1 MGNEGQQ
8 SPLPPEQRPPEQ
20 QGYYGWQYDQDET
33 EVRKPPAASG
43 NPSRLFLPSQ
53 KPSADDEY
61 PYQAA
66 GGGSGQPH
74 GPSSNSPVSGS
85 LPPRMTP
92 QQQQQYQQPIQ
103 DMGTTL
109 GFTQS
114 TDFQYFDVPQPSQ
127 PMAQLRQERLQQLR
141 EDRMRRQQR
150 RIRGGDVTTVF
161 PWNKSQDGLVSSSL
175 PGQIPPSVSL
185 PGQPENTEI
194 SPVRTSTQRPPG
206 MLDSSPAI
214 PVPATKMQPASATAQ
229 DTGMMQKVRLRRA
242 TSILTIAFIASR
254 VLGLLRQSL
263 FSYVFG
269 ATWVS
274 DAYLQAFIVPDFIYN
289 VISGGALS
297 SAFIPVFT
305 KLMTNDNAKKAW
317 RLASSALN
325 LALSVLA
332 VLAAL
337 AIIFA
342 HQLVPLYNHD
352 VTAQELDMIAR
363 LTQIMLIQAVVMGF
377 GVIVT
382 SVLNAEQDF
391 RLPAIGTM
399 LYNVGLIAGLLPGLF
414 MVIIGHPNQQLAI
427 YFVSWGV
434 VVGAIVQVGIQLP
447 GLIKIGMQYTP
458 RAFDWRDSDILQIGR
473 QMLPRIFNSG
483 MVYLSTIVD
492 RNLIQLVV
500 GSVGG
505 GITEYYNAFQLILL
519 PFGIFGQSP
528 ATAAFPT
535 LAENVARNRF
545 DRVRSTILDTLRG
558 ILAICIPCSVGLMI
572 IGLTV
577 VQVLFQHGYFTLQ
590 MSQDTN
596 VALFFFSLGLSGL
609 AAVEILTRSFY
620 AMRDTRTPVT
630 VSIAQFIFKIALS
643 LILINLAVFGKDYG
657 MGALAFT
664 TSLAN
669 IVEAAVLFWLLEQ
682 RIGNMQIKQMLAFI
696 ARVIM
701 ASLIMGVALFIVRYI
716 LDLFL
721 VTTVHQNMGFVGVLL
736 AALKLVI
743 EIAIGGFV
751 YIRVARMFG
760 IEELGSIE
768 RLLGPARRILNR
780 LNLNWL

>member
-1 MGNEGQQ
+1 VGNEGQQ

-33 EVRKPPAASG
+33 EVRKPPTAS
-43 NPSRLFLPSQ
+43 NKPSRLFLPAQ
-53 KPSADDEY
+53 KPQSNAY
-61 PYQAA
+61 PNQA
-66 GGGSGQPH
+66 GGGAGQPD
-74 GPSSNSPVSGS
+74 GPSANVPSSGA

-109 GFTQS
+109 GFGQS
-114 TDFQYFDVPQPSQ
+114 TEFQYFDVPQPSQ

-141 EDRMRRQQR
+141 EERMRRQQR
-150 RIRGGDVTTVF
+150 RMRGGDVTTIF
-161 PWNKSQDGLVSSSL
+161 PWQKNHDHQVSSPLPGAIVPPISL
-175 PGQIPPSVSL
+175 PGQLPP
-185 PGQPENTEI
+185 EREEI
-194 SPVRTSTQRPPG
+194 SPVRTSTQRPANMPEVSVAPP
-206 MLDSSPAI
+206 LPA
-214 PVPATKMQPASATAQ
+214 AQLQPAAATAQ
-229 DTGMMQKVRLRRA
+229 DTGMIQKVRLRRA
-242 TSILTIAFIASR
+242 TSILTIAFVASR
-254 VLGLLRQSL
+254 ILGLLRQSM

-269 ATWVS
+269 ATPIS
-274 DAYLQAFIVPDFIYN
+274 DAYLQAFIIPDFIYN

-305 KLMTNDNAKKAW
+305 KLMVSDENAKKAW

-325 LALSVLA
+325 LTVSILT
-332 VLAAL
+332 VLAAF

-342 HQLVPLYNHD
+342 HQLVPLYND
-352 VTAQELDMIAR
+352 ASAPEMNMIAG
-363 LTQIMLIQAVVMGF
+363 LTQIMLLQAVVMGL

-399 LYNVGLIAGLLPGLF
+399 LYNVGLIGGLLPGLF
-414 MVIIGHPNQQLAI
+414 MMLLGHPNPGLAI

-434 VVGAIVQVGIQLP
+434 VLGAVVQVGIQIP
-447 GLIKIGMQYTP
+447 GLFKIGMKYTP
-458 RAFDWRDSDILQIGR
+458 RAFDWKDSDILQIGR

-492 RNLIQLVV
+492 RSLIQLVV

-535 LAENVARNRF
+535 LAENVAKNRF
-545 DRVRSTILDTLRG
+545 DRVRTTILDTLRG
-558 ILAICIPCSVGLMI
+558 ILAICIPCSIGLMI

-577 VQVLFQHGYFTLQ
+577 IQVLFQHGYFTLQ
-590 MSQDTN
+590 MAQDTN
-596 VALFFFSLGLSGL
+596 VALIFFSLGLSGL

-630 VSIAQFIFKIALS
+630 VSIAQFVFKIALS
-643 LILINLAVFGKDYG
+643 LILINLAAFGAVYG
-657 MGALAFT
+657 MAALAFT

-669 IVEAAVLFWLLEQ
+669 IVEASVLFWLLDQ
-682 RIGNMQIKQMLAFI
+682 RIGKMQTRQLLLFIGRVMLA
-696 ARVIM
+696 
-701 ASLIMGVALFIVRYI
+701 SLAMGVALFIVRYV

-721 VTTVHQNMGFVGVLL
+721 VTTAQQSMGWAGVLL
-736 AALKLVI
+736 AAIKLVI

-768 RLLGPARRILNR
+768 RLLGPVRRILNR